1 MKQLPLMLESAFT
14 EQRNTDPQ
22 QVKQHLNLLSSILI
36 DMPTKRFQISKSKA
50 QEVYHYLNDR
60 WWEYNCFICAAD
72 SPSLDYPPIGWQ
84 LEPDRHSTMKF
95 YADTLTDN
103 DRPFYDFLLS
113 YGFDIVAP
121 QDNYFVYTRVNPITS
136 HQEYL
141 TTYELFLDQ
150 MPATKRHTRK
160 VVEFTDKY
168 NIPKTTQKFSAQE
181 LVQLLGEYPSMELVT
196 STNQTEPLSNLD
208 LINLLNI
215 YRENPEQV
223 EHDLNQQ
230 GQSLKNVKVVKPDL
244 KVLYTWEGFL
254 SHVPFSWLLDQLKE
268 RNNKRLARQTLKSIL
283 FPNS

>member
-22 QVKQHLNLLSSILI
+22 QIKNHLDLLSSILV
-36 DMPTKRFQISKSKA
+36 DMPTERFQISESKA
-50 QEVYHYLNDR
+50 QEIYHYLKDR
-60 WWEYNCFICAAD
+60 WWEFNSFMCTTD
-72 SPSLDYPPIGWQ
+72 SPSADLPPIGWQ
-84 LEPDRHSTMKF
+84 LKPDRHSTRKF
-95 YADTLTDN
+95 YADTLADN
-103 DRPFYDFLLS
+103 DHPFYDFLLS

-121 QDNYFVYTRVNPITS
+121 QDNYFVYTRVNPVTS

-160 VVEFTDKY
+160 VVEFTEQY
-168 NIPKTTQKFSAQE
+168 NVPKTTQKFSAQE

-196 STNQTEPLSNLD
+196 GTNQAEPLSNLD
-208 LINLLNI
+208 LINLLDV
-215 YRENPEQV
+215 YRKNPTQV

-268 RNNKRLARQTLKSIL
+268 KNNKRLARQTLKSIL

>member
-22 QVKQHLNLLSSILI
+22 QIKNHLDLLSSILV
-36 DMPTKRFQISKSKA
+36 DMPTERFQISESKA
-50 QEVYHYLNDR
+50 QEIYHYLKDR
-60 WWEYNCFICAAD
+60 WWEFNSFMCTTD
-72 SPSLDYPPIGWQ
+72 SPSADLPPIGWQ
-84 LEPDRHSTMKF
+84 LKPDRHSTRKF
-95 YADTLTDN
+95 YADTLADN
-103 DRPFYDFLLS
+103 DHPFYDFLLS

-121 QDNYFVYTRVNPITS
+121 QDNYFVYTRVNPVTS

-150 MPATKRHTRK
+150 MPATKCHTRK

-196 STNQTEPLSNLD
+196 GTNQAEPLSNLD
-208 LINLLNI
+208 LINLLDV
-215 YRENPEQV
+215 YRKNPTQV

-268 RNNKRLARQTLKSIL
+268 KNNKRLARQTLKSIL